1 MNFKNYLFLVFCFF
15 KLECA
20 ATSSDEAPMTLQE
33 LEYTRDFLFKKLP
46 PAAQQEVGN
55 ICSECVRVFE
65 GIKNSVALQ
74 DLPDSLGSL
83 GIRFSNIMKNDPTFN
98 GLIASFKKPVNKGND
113 LFDLLN
119 ATLIKSNPNASG
131 IRIGVSGSTGDVDL
145 TLSYAR
151 DTISEMI
158 PDYVHRFLK
167 SNSGAWDLQTDLNTQ
182 IRAQKSKKKAGM
194 GKVEMAVKG
203 PVASDVVCESLAFSA
218 SVSASSESL
227 VCERPVCS
235 SASIVGGGEE
245 KTVAGETDKAYSLSA
260 LKSVEVA
267 ETPET
272 MISDSEEV
280 TVTITLSPYHEQL
293 SALQKTPFF
302 STWLNRKDVA
312 SISAIFNTAG
322 ELVACRDVAGLLERL
337 VKKQKDQERLV
348 KKQKDQ
354 GMKAEYRQNGSHA
367 LAVLA
372 SSSGE
377 KIMFPFANH
386 SGSDLDR
393 NSRNLLIAGFEKLF
407 CLSRS

>member
-33 LEYTRDFLFKKLP
+33 LEYTKVFLFKKLL
-46 PAAQQEVGN
+46 PAAQQEVDD

-74 DLPDSLGSL
+74 DLPDSLGWL
-83 GIRFSNIMKNDPTFN
+83 GIRLSNIMENDPTFN
-98 GLIASFKKPVNKGND
+98 DLIARFKKPVRNGND
-113 LFDLLN
+113 LFELLK

-131 IRIGVSGSTGDVDL
+131 IRIGHPNSTGDVDL

-151 DTISEMI
+151 DTINEII
-158 PDYVHRFLK
+158 PDYVYRFLK
-167 SNSGAWDLQTDLNTQ
+167 SNEGDWDLKMKLDIQ
-182 IRAQKSKKKAGM
+182 IDFARNKLASAQKPKKKARM

-245 KTVAGETDKAYSLSA
+245 KTVAEETDNAYSLSA
-260 LKSVEVA
+260 LKSIEGA

-272 MISDSEEV
+272 MISDSEEM

-293 SALQKTPFF
+293 RALQKTSFF
-302 STWLNRKDVA
+302 SNWLNKSDVA

-322 ELVACRDVAGLLERL
+322 ELVASRDVAGLLERL
-337 VKKQKDQERLV
+337 VKKQQ
-348 KKQKDQ
+348 DQ
-354 GMKAEYRQNGSHA
+354 GMKAQYRQKGSHA
-367 LAVLA
+367 LAVLT

-377 KIMFPFANH
+377 KIIFPFANH

-393 NSRNLLIAGFEKLF
+393 NSRDLVKSGFEKLF

>member
-33 LEYTRDFLFKKLP
+33 LEYTRVFLFKKLP
-46 PAAQQEVGN
+46 PAAQQEVDD

-74 DLPDSLGSL
+74 DLHDSLGWL
-83 GIRFSNIMKNDPTFN
+83 GIRLSNIMENDPTFN
-98 GLIASFKKPVNKGND
+98 DLIARFKKPVRNGND
-113 LFDLLN
+113 LFELLK

-131 IRIGVSGSTGDVDL
+131 IRIGHQNSTGDVDL

-151 DTISEMI
+151 DTINEII
-158 PDYVHRFLK
+158 PDYVYRFLK
-167 SNSGAWDLQTDLNTQ
+167 SNEGDWDLKMKLDIQ
-182 IRAQKSKKKAGM
+182 IDFARNKLASAQKSKKKARM

-203 PVASDVVCESLAFSA
+203 TVASDVVCESLAFSA

-245 KTVAGETDKAYSLSA
+245 KTVAEETDNAYSLSA
-260 LKSVEVA
+260 LKSIEGA

-272 MISDSEEV
+272 MISDSEEM

-293 SALQKTPFF
+293 RALQKTSFF
-302 STWLNRKDVA
+302 SNWLNKSDVA

-322 ELVACRDVAGLLERL
+322 ELVASRDVAGLLERL
-337 VKKQKDQERLV
+337 VKKQKDQ
-348 KKQKDQ
+348 
-354 GMKAEYRQNGSHA
+354 GMKAQYRQKGSHA
-367 LAVLA
+367 LAVLT
-372 SSSGE
+372 SSSGK
-377 KIMFPFANH
+377 KIIFPFANH

-393 NSRNLLIAGFEKLF
+393 NSRDLVKSGFEKLF

>member
-33 LEYTRDFLFKKLP
+33 LEYTKVFLFKKLP
-46 PAAQQEVGN
+46 PAAQQEVDD

-65 GIKNSVALQ
+65 GIKNNAVAQ
-74 DLPDSLGSL
+74 KFAASLGFL
-83 GIRFSNIMKNDPTFN
+83 GERLSNIMKNDPTFN
-98 GLIASFKKPVNKGND
+98 DLIARFKKPVRNGNN
-113 LFDLLN
+113 FFELLK

-131 IRIGVSGSTGDVDL
+131 IRIGHPNSTGDVDL

-151 DTISEMI
+151 DTINEII
-158 PDYVHRFLK
+158 PDYVYRFLK
-167 SNSGAWDLQTDLNTQ
+167 SNEGDWDLKMKLDIQ
-182 IRAQKSKKKAGM
+182 IDFARNKLASAQKSKKKSRM

-245 KTVAGETDKAYSLSA
+245 KTVAEETDNAYSLSA
-260 LKSVEVA
+260 LKSIEGA

-272 MISDSEEV
+272 MISDSEEM

-293 SALQKTPFF
+293 RALQKTSFF
-302 STWLNRKDVA
+302 SNWLNKSDVA

-322 ELVACRDVAGLLERL
+322 ELVASRDVAGLLERL
-337 VKKQKDQERLV
+337 VKKQKDQ
-348 KKQKDQ
+348 
-354 GMKAEYRQNGSHA
+354 GMKAQYRQKGSHA
-367 LAVLA
+367 LAVLT

-377 KIMFPFANH
+377 KIIFPFANH

-393 NSRNLLIAGFEKLF
+393 NSRDLVKSGFEKLF

>member
-33 LEYTRDFLFKKLP
+33 LEYTRVFLFKKLP
-46 PAAQQEVGN
+46 PAAQQEVDD

-65 GIKNSVALQ
+65 GIKNNAVAQ
-74 DLPDSLGSL
+74 KFAASLGFL
-83 GIRFSNIMKNDPTFN
+83 GERLSNIMKNDPTFN
-98 GLIASFKKPVNKGND
+98 DLIARFKKPVKKGND

-158 PDYVHRFLK
+158 PDYVYRFLK
-167 SNSGAWDLQTDLNTQ
+167 SNEGVWDLKTKLDTQ
-182 IRAQKSKKKAGM
+182 IDFATSKLASAQKSKKKAGM

-227 VCERPVCS
+227 VCKRPVCS

-272 MISDSEEV
+272 MISDSEEM

-293 SALQKTPFF
+293 RALQKTPFF

-312 SISAIFNTAG
+312 SISGIFNTVG
-322 ELVACRDVAGLLERL
+322 ELVASSDIAGLLERL
-337 VKKQKDQERLV
+337 VRKQQY
-348 KKQKDQ
+348 Q
-354 GMKAEYRQNGSHA
+354 GMKAQYRQNGSHA

-407 CLSRS
+407 GLSRS